1 MEALENKNRSYD
13 SIFKGIDKQQ
23 NNKRRR
29 ENRAAES
36 QMKERGSEL
45 KTMSNEF
52 MDSVGYP
59 LANDP
64 PQFLV
69 HPPGLAVPEE
79 RVKV

>member
-1 MEALENKNRSYD
+1 MTEHHS
-13 SIFKGIDKQQ
+13 
-23 NNKRRR
+23 
-29 ENRAAES
+29 RAYTNSKSTKEEGKKKTAES
-36 QMKERGSEL
+36 ELKERGSEL